1 MLRLLRKKL
10 NKLAQNYTFFSKYA
24 NNHERKCKKTDFFLV
39 SYQEISIISSF
50 YTSIQYFSHTHF
62 TTLGGISLSR
72 VLMATFKSFSIF
84 GIICLNHRQKVRLL
98 TPAAW
103 ANSDFNIDFISR
115 RFWSLFHALVIMW
128 VMLGFSVHA
137 CLHPLHFL
145 KGTDIRLAGVY
156 TVFRPEQHI
165 VGCKGKELGRHF
177 SKSVSYGNHIHF
189 TLSPTNHQFMDD
201 LFRPCREIGTAVIKD
216 DDTALVVVQHPHGP
230 LRVKDMPTYPIKH
243 KILFCP

>member
-103 ANSDFNIDFISR
+103 ANSDFNIDFISW
-115 RFWSLFHALVIMW
+115 RFWSLFHTLVIMR
-128 VMLGFSVHA
+128 VMLGFAVHA
-137 CLHPLHFL
+137 CLHPFHFL
-145 KGTDIRLAGVY
+145 KGTDIRLARVY

-165 VGCKGKELGRHF
+165 VGCESKELGWYLC
-177 SKSVSYGNHIHF
+177 KSVSHSYHIHLA
-189 TLSPTNHQFMDD
+189 LSPTNHQFMDD
-201 LFRPCREIGTAVIKD
+201 LFRPCREVCTTVIKD
-216 DDTALVVVQHPHGP
+216 DDTAFEVMQYTHCP
-230 LRVKDMPTYPIKH
+230 LRVKDMPAHSVKH
-243 KILFCP
+243 EVFFCP